1 MGRKSTK
8 ENKNVYQTS
17 RESLGLT
24 REAAAEKLEFLSAD
38 RIEKIESEKSLPHPD
53 EILAMADCYKNPSL
67 CNYYCSH
74 ECPIGQEC
82 VPEVQIKDLSQI
94 TLEMLASLNTLNRDK
109 DRLIEITVDGQIS
122 ADELDDFHKIQAQLG
137 QISQAIDS
145 LQLWVQKAIM
155 DGTMSEDQVLYSLFT
170 NRSYPFTYEFNAEN
184 KTIRFPVDMLARI
197 DTVMRENDVSFTG
210 FVLQACKYVL
220 DELENDS
227 STKNGH

>member
-8 ENKNVYQTS
+8 ENKNIYQTS
-17 RESLGLT
+17 REALGLT
-24 REAAAEKLEFLSAD
+24 REVAAEQLEFLSAD

-74 ECPIGQEC
+74 ECPIGQEY
-82 VPEVQIKDLSQI
+82 VPEVQMKDLSQI

-122 ADELDDFHKIQAQLG
+122 DDELDDFHKIQTQLG

-155 DGTMSEDQVLYSLFT
+155 DGKLSE
-170 NRSYPFTYEFNAEN
+170 
-184 KTIRFPVDMLARI
+184 
-197 DTVMRENDVSFTG
+197 
-210 FVLQACKYVL
+210 
-220 DELENDS
+220 
-227 STKNGH
+227 